1 VVSADEINP
10 VGWGVVEQDP
20 AGLWWITTD
29 DSTTVGPFLDEV
41 QATRHHT
48 WPADL
53 TGVVVHTTTTSPQE
67 A

>member
-1 VVSADEINP
+1 MVSPDTNGI
-10 VGWGVVEQDP
+10 GWGFVEQDP
-20 AGLWWITTD
+20 SGLWWVTTD

-41 QATRHHT
+41 QANRHHT

-53 TGVVVHTTTTSPQE
+53 TGIVVHTTTTSPRE